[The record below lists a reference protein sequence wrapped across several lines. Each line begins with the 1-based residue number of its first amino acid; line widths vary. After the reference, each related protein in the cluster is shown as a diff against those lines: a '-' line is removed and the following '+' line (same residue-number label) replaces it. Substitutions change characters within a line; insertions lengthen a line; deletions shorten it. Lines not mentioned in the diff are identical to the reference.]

1 MSTTEETQKYIEYL
15 EQENKRLLRVETLR
29 SPAYPYNAWISGD
42 DITFSYDESQ
52 RKPVGANEKM
62 VFILKIIKLDRL
74 KEFIK
79 SHAKDFDLYPWICM
93 EEGDGYYSSI
103 IDRELYK
110 QCFTIRL
117 SECLHKLIES
127 DNELKLSLLQ
137 KETREYYERNR

>member
-29 SPAYPYNAWISGD
+29 SPAYPYDAWIKD
-42 DITFSYDESQ
+42 DIITFTYDESQ
-52 RKPVGANEKM
+52 RKQLGRNDKM
-62 VFILKIIKLDRL
+62 VFTLKTIILSRL
-74 KEFIK
+74 N
-79 SHAKDFDLYPWICM
+79 DFVRSSAMDLGIYPWICS
-93 EEGDGYYSSI
+93 EGGEGYYSNV
-103 IDRELYK
+103 IDKELYH

-137 KETREYYERNR
+137 KKTREYYERNR